1 MNEVHSYVGKGIVA
15 EQLAE
20 ETNSKRKAILDAA
33 RTLFTGKGY
42 EETTIADIARAARVA
57 VGTVYLY
64 FHNKHEIYTA
74 VALDVEAL
82 IAQALLDPALTKLPF
97 EQVPRAILEA
107 VFRVSHQYMEM
118 VTMLQVEIQ
127 TQNEITLHKE
137 STEMI
142 TRALQVVL
150 QHAIQQGQLAPFDT
164 EMYALLLNLLGSAV
178 IHQCF
183 GVEHGEREE
192 QFREYNI
199 ELFERLCFGPS
210 LRQGKA

>member
-1 MNEVHSYVGKGIVA
+1 MA

-20 ETNSKRKAILDAA
+20 ETNTKRKAILDAA
-33 RTLFTGKGY
+33 RTLFTSKGY

-74 VALDVEAL
+74 VALDVEAM
-82 IAQALLDPALTKLPF
+82 IAQTLQDPALTELPF

-107 VFRVSHQYMEM
+107 VFRVSHQHMEM
-118 VTMLQVEIQ
+118 VSMLQVEIQ
-127 TQNEITLHKE
+127 TQNEITLHQK
-137 STEMI
+137 STETI
-142 TRALQVVL
+142 TRALEVVL
-150 QHAIQQGQLAPFDT
+150 QYAIQRGQLAPFDT
-164 EMYALLLNLLGSAV
+164 TMYALLLNLLGSVV

-192 QFREYNI
+192 QFRESTI

-210 LRQGKA
+210 LQQGKA